1 MSVYEYIQN
10 ASVGLPAAV
19 TPVDKVYK
27 DDCMYSFDTAE
38 NNTLGIDVCMTCFQ
52 SFARTEYRDW
62 TAAHYTQK
70 RHAVFLNIVK
80 VLIPESKRQ
89 SLFRPLLT
97 DSRVPKAPKLEI
109 VQQTDLDLYTTT
121 TQIYVALLDRTLELN
136 ASPEPVQALA
146 AQILNTNSANTN
158 NDITAW
164 EHEIFACEHSLA
176 LSQVDEVANVKAI
189 VFSGLPV
196 GENSAVSDDSYV
208 ARKGADSV
216 DAGAENIVGD
226 THSPQNILQCSGCE
240 LTLNLWI
247 CLTCGTISCGRENF
261 GSDIK
266 GNSHALAHFDACGH
280 PVAAKLGSLSADEDK
295 CDCYCYKCN
304 DEVKVPH
311 LGRILQRFGIDL
323 AMAVK
328 SEKTLV
334 EMNVETNRKWQFNLE
349 GSDGEILAPVLGPGL
364 TGMQNLGNSCYLN
377 SVVQALFSLAAY
389 RDYFAQMSFD
399 FSVENPAQDLASQ
412 LLKLYDGLISGR
424 YSRPSSLKGVQ
435 YQEGIRPHTF
445 KNLVGANHAEFRT
458 NKQQDASE
466 FLTYLLDMID
476 KELGLSVNRDLKFV
490 YSSKLVCTGCNNGST
505 ARELVDTVA
514 LPLHVAEIGTED
526 GKKIYAS
533 TTLDKSLQMLTHPE
547 IIEGY
552 QCEACGQR
560 TEAHKQGGFETFPK
574 YLLASLQRIQ
584 LENWAPVKVGV
595 SVEIPDRVD
604 LAAYRAPE
612 FADNETEIIKEKP
625 AAGHFKPNAEAL
637 STLQSMG
644 FSENRSCR
652 ALYHTGNKDAETAMN
667 WIFGHMEEAE
677 IDAPFAFPADET
689 TSSLVLQE
697 AIDNLVSMGFPAKVA
712 KKALLLSLGD
722 VNSALEWLFSHPDDD
737 GKHAEQPFKINVQE
751 ESRQLQQALL
761 DEASASP
768 VPTAN
773 YRVKAVVCH
782 KGSSPHTGHYV
793 VFVKKDGR
801 WVLFNDEKVV
811 DCGESIDE
819 IRTSS
824 YIYVL
829 EKI

>member
-10 ASVGLPAAV
+10 ASFSLPAAV

-38 NNTLGIDVCMTCFQ
+38 NNALGIDVCMTCFQ
-52 SFARTEYRDW
+52 SFARTEHRDW
-62 TAAHYTQK
+62 TAAHYAQK

-89 SLFRPLLT
+89 SPFRLLLT
-97 DSRVPKAPKLEI
+97 NSRVPKAPKLEI

-121 TQIYVALLDRTLELN
+121 IQIYVALLDRTLELN

-146 AQILNTNSANTN
+146 AQILRTNSANTN

-176 LSQVDEVANVKAI
+176 LCQVDEN
-189 VFSGLPV
+189 
-196 GENSAVSDDSYV
+196 
-208 ARKGADSV
+208 
-216 DAGAENIVGD
+216 
-226 THSPQNILQCSGCE
+226 TLQCSGCE

-247 CLTCGTISCGRENF
+247 CLTCGTMSCGRENF

-266 GNSHALAHFDACGH
+266 GNSHALAHFDAYRH

-311 LGRILQRFGIDL
+311 LGRILRRFGIDL

-334 EMNVETNRKWQFNLE
+334 EMNVETNQNWQFNLE
-349 GSDGEILAPVLGPGL
+349 GSDGEKLAPVLGPGL
-364 TGMQNLGNSCYLN
+364 TGMQNLGNSCYVN

-424 YSRPSSLKGVQ
+424 YSRPSGLKGDQ
-435 YQEGIRPHTF
+435 YQEGIKPHTF

-466 FLTYLLDMID
+466 FLHYLLDKID

-490 YSSKLVCTGCNNGST
+490 YSSKLVCTGCNSGST
-505 ARELVDTVA
+505 TRELVDTVT
-514 LPLHVAEIGTED
+514 LPLHVAVIGTED

-533 TTLDKSLQMLTHPE
+533 TTFDESLQMLTHPE

-584 LENWAPVKVGV
+584 LENWAPVKVDV
-595 SVEIPDRVD
+595 PVETPDRVD
-604 LAAYRAPE
+604 LAAYRAPK
-612 FADNETEIIKEKP
+612 FAENETEIRKEKP

-637 STLQSMG
+637 LTLQSMG

-677 IDAPFAFPADET
+677 IDAPFAFPAGET

-697 AIDNLVSMGFPAKVA
+697 AIDNLVSMGFPAKDA
-712 KKALLLSLGD
+712 KKALVLYLGD
-722 VNSALEWLFSHPDDD
+722 ANSAVEWLFSHPDDD
-737 GKHAEQPFKINVQE
+737 GEHAEQRPKINVQE

-761 DEASASP
+761 DVASASP

-782 KGSSPHTGHYV
+782 KGSLPHTGHYV
-793 VFVKKDGR
+793 VFVKVDGR

-811 DCGESIDE
+811 DCGASTDE